1 MSRSFKTVIENNI
14 KESVGKKLKERRTQ
28 LGLTQQQ
35 VADALDVAQPVYQRF
50 EKGIFEC
57 SYSQLVEICKLFD
70 ISADYLLG
78 LKEY

>member
-1 MSRSFKTVIENNI
+1 MIENNI
-14 KESVGKKLKERRTQ
+14 KESVGEKLKERRTQ